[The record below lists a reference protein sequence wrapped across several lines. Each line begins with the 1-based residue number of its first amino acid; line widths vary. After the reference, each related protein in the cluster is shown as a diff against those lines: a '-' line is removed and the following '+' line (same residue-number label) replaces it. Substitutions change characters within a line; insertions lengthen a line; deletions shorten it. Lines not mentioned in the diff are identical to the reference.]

1 MKKMR
6 LPRLITFFLA
16 SLLTAASAAEEIITV
31 VSWGGVYEQAQ
42 RRAIFAPFTKAT
54 GISVK
59 SITYTGGID
68 TIKDRAEA
76 EKWDVIDMIE
86 DQAISACDI
95 GLLEPI
101 SANHVTSADKSM
113 PLDDDFMPNAFRE
126 CSVAQNIY
134 STVYAYDDRVFL
146 GEKPETI
153 ADFFDLEKFPGKRAL
168 LKDPD
173 VILEWALIAIGVPVG
188 QVYDLLSTDR
198 GLRLAFSKLD
208 SIRDSIV
215 WWSDVGDPGELLDSG
230 TVVMSSGYNGRFFS
244 AMQEEKMPITIVWDG
259 QVINYDVWSI
269 ANSSAKK
276 DIAKKFL
283 QFATMPAQMASMAEF
298 IPYGP
303 TRKSALSRIGL
314 HEKSG
319 VPMRDHLP
327 NSTKNVDRALFG
339 DSLWY
344 ARTKSLRDQR
354 FENWLNETQKPET
367 KTE

>member
-1 MKKMR
+1 MR
-6 LPRLITFFLA
+6 PPRLAFVFWIGMMF
-16 SLLTAASAAEEIITV
+16 TATVAAEESITV

-42 RRAIFAPFTKAT
+42 KRAIFLPFTKAT

-59 SITYTGGID
+59 SVTYNGGID
-68 TIKDRAEA
+68 TIKDRAEL
-76 EKWDVIDMIE
+76 ENWDVIDMIE

-101 SANHVTSADKSM
+101 SAKNVSSKDKSM
-113 PLDDDFMPNAFRE
+113 PLDVDFIPNAFRK

-153 ADFFDLEKFPGKRAL
+153 ADFFDLKRFPGKRAL

-198 GLRLAFSKLD
+198 GLRLAFKKLD

-215 WWSDVGDPGELLDSG
+215 WWSEVGESSRLLDSG
-230 TVVMSSGYNGRFFS
+230 TVVMASGYNGRFFA
-244 AMQEEKMPITIVWDG
+244 AMQEEKLPITIVWDG

-269 ANSSAKK
+269 ANSSKNKELAKE
-276 DIAKKFL
+276 FL
-283 QFATMPAQMASMAEF
+283 RFATMPAQMASMAEF

-314 HEKSG
+314 HEQSG

-327 NSTKNVDRALFG
+327 NSAKNITRSLFG

-344 ARTKSLRDQR
+344 ARTDSLRNQR
-354 FENWLNETQKPET
+354 FNNWLSKFQAN
-367 KTE
+367 TE